1 MQSTNGLHIAMPLER
16 VLVIGYLNLGTPQNV
31 LNLNGIK
38 TQLWDIL
45 GEYPF
50 SVNMFKSFMLLMLD

>member
-1 MQSTNGLHIAMPLER
+1 MQSTNGPHIAMPLER